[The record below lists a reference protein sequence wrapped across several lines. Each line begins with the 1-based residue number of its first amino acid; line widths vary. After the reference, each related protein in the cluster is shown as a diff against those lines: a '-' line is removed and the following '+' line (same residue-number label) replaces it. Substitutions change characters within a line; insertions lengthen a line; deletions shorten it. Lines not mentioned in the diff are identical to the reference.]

1 MCVCTA
7 CVRRARV
14 PLEQHIFE
22 TGILVY
28 VVALFKQATGNVT
41 AIACAEL
48 KQGIIVMYVAF
59 YLDISRKLG

>member
-1 MCVCTA
+1 M
-7 CVRRARV
+7 
-14 PLEQHIFE
+14 PLEQHVFE